1 MREAAVTARGVRE
14 RNDRCGMQ
22 ISVRRQEL
30 GTDIE
35 LGIDSVLGNGGEAH
49 THEAREPAIA
59 AGRERVQC
67 RFGSQRHCS
76 RAATHERT
84 DCSAAGNAAGLVP
97 PA

>member
-1 MREAAVTARGVRE
+1 MPLLPTG
-14 RNDRCGMQ
+14 
-22 ISVRRQEL
+22 ISALYRQ
-30 GTDIE
+30 
-35 LGIDSVLGNGGEAH
+35 VAPRGNGGEAH